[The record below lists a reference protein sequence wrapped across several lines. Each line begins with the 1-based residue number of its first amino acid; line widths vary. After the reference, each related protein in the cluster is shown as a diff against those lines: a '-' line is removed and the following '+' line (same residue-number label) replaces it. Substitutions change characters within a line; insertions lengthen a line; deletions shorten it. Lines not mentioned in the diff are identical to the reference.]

1 MGRPTLTLSDLEQWV
16 QSGAQWTALEI
27 SDELA
32 VIELSTCTGEPVDQ
46 LESTDRRLI
55 EYVRAQRAG

>member
-1 MGRPTLTLSDLEQWV
+1 MGRPTLTLSDLQQWV
-16 QSGAQWTALEI
+16 HSGAQWTALEI

>member
-1 MGRPTLTLSDLEQWV
+1 MGRPTLTLSDLQQWV

-32 VIELSTCTGEPVDQ
+32 VIELSTCTGEPVDR